1 MTVHTCVLDYVKRML
16 HSSEIILTQGT
27 VVHRLRLRPKSGK
40 WMELNRQKIT
50 GTCTT
55 QSGRPRTIRM
65 ASDASKGLYNGRRVP
80 RSVADVMEHPER
92 SLVRK

>member
-1 MTVHTCVLDYVKRML
+1 MTVHTRVLDYVKRML

-50 GTCTT
+50 GTC
-55 QSGRPRTIRM
+55 GRPRTIRM